1 MWFPE
6 RKALGR
12 LLVAGLVAASAGMA
26 GAVSLEAPDTLSVVG
41 QLHDFGPQQRMSLSP
56 FPVEVKEM
64 GRALRIR
71 TQNNPLLP
79 IYTEQGVLFMAM
91 RLSKGTNW
99 LNGLP
104 RGKYFINN
112 QPVNI
117 R

>member
-1 MWFPE
+1 MS
-6 RKALGR
+6 ALLLLLTLLPCGR
-12 LLVAGLVAASAGMA
+12 AATAP
-26 GAVSLEAPDTLSVVG
+26 LHAPDTLSVVG
-41 QLHDFGPQQRMSLSP
+41 QLRDFGPQRRMSMSAY
-56 FPVEVKEM
+56 PVEVKEM

-71 TQNNPLLP
+71 TQKNQLLP
-79 IYTEQGVLFMAM
+79 IYTEQGVLYMAM
-91 RLSKGTNW
+91 RLAKGTNW